1 MTDPS
6 RTLLIRA
13 HDAGDTYISFR
24 WLNEPARPTVHRVTA
39 AAIESALAV
48 LDAALPAAGA
58 QAVRRAL
65 GGPLTRPD
73 GEYELSL
80 ALAQLL
86 LPEAVRGRILAHTAE
101 DPLTVRITP
110 SRSLSRVPYELLV
123 VDPAADRRLLEVADI
138 VFEPPAAVHVGRS
151 RIPVPWSAEAAAAPA
166 VYVVDPLIP
175 ASSGLRPVLGH
186 STAATDSEPL
196 RARIK
201 DSPHTPNSGVGT
213 VIGRWELSDDL
224 RSGASRLFYLG
235 HVSSSVDQPGSAAL
249 HLSDDS
255 EEWGLAAPQAAHRPL
270 SALDLLLGTRFP
282 ELGPTDSDPVESGR
296 TGPELWPM
304 PPRVALVACEGG
316 VDFRSSETFG
326 LLMAMFNAGAEVIAT
341 TRWTV
346 PSDFSFTTFTDT
358 PSGAAP
364 TTTLALAVDT
374 AHRER
379 DPAAA
384 LSEWQRD
391 SLTAWRAD
399 PTPATSPLTW
409 AAVGTYLCP
418 PRAVGA
424 QQYLPSGA

>member
-13 HDAGDTYISFR
+13 HDAGDTNLSFR
-24 WLNEPARPTVHRVTA
+24 WLDEPARPVVHRVAATA
-39 AAIESALAV
+39 IKAKLAV
-48 LDAALPAAGA
+48 LDAALPAAGE

-65 GGPLTRPD
+65 AGALTRAD
-73 GEYELSL
+73 TEHELSRTL
-80 ALAQLL
+80 ARLL
-86 LPEAVRGRILAHTAE
+86 LPEAVRDRIVSRAADGPLA
-101 DPLTVRITP
+101 VRITP

-123 VDPAADRRLLEVADI
+123 VDSGTDRRLLEVADI

-151 RIPVPWSAEAAAAPA
+151 RIPVRWSAEVAAAPT
-166 VYVVDPLIP
+166 VYVVDPLVP
-175 ASSGLRPVLGH
+175 ASSGLRPVLGQPP
-186 STAATDSEPL
+186 AATGGEPL
-196 RARIK
+196 RVRIK
-201 DSPHTPNSGVGT
+201 DSPHSPNSGMGT

-224 RSGASRLFYLG
+224 RAGAGRLFYLG

-255 EEWGLAAPQAAHRPL
+255 EEWGLAAPRAGHRPL
-270 SALDLLLGTRFP
+270 SALDLLLGTRFD
-282 ELGPTDSDPVESGR
+282 ELGSPGSALVEPGR

-341 TRWTV
+341 TRWTL
-346 PSDFSFTTFTDT
+346 PSDFSFATFANTALGT
-358 PSGAAP
+358 GP
-364 TTTLALAVDT
+364 TTALALAVDT
-374 AHRER
+374 AHREP

-384 LSEWQRD
+384 LSAWQRD
-391 SLTAWRAD
+391 RLAAWRAD

-418 PRAVGA
+418 AREVIA
-424 QQYLPSGA
+424 